1 MYLLLLVFGAVLA
14 AAGMILAGSAISLRD
29 GSFDAAILTPAIV
42 AAVGGLLLIGL
53 GLGLQTL
60 ARIERVLS
68 AGPMPRTPA
77 VTETKPAESKEA
89 PHGIAPSP
97 FAPKV
102 SRQSQSAVA
111 VPDLIDAADSA
122 AEPTSASDKTANAT
136 PAASQV
142 SAAADAQPFGAG
154 GNGAA
159 AGQTALRFPS
169 IARPAKTAERP
180 NGPAFDTLW
189 PKGPRPAR
197 VVHPAPAA
205 AAASPAES
213 ENVEQASEAP
223 PQPIGE
229 NATAVEVLKSGV
241 VNGMP
246 YTLYSDGSIEAQLA
260 EGTLRFGSITEL
272 RNHLE
277 QSA

>member
-14 AAGMILAGSAISLRD
+14 AAGIVLAGSAISLRD

-53 GLGLQTL
+53 GIGLRTL
-60 ARIERVLS
+60 ARIEQALS
-68 AGPMPRTPA
+68 ARPMPRTPA

-89 PHGIAPSP
+89 PRETAPSP

-102 SRQSQSAVA
+102 SRQPQSDVTA
-111 VPDLIDAADSA
+111 PDLSDAADNA
-122 AEPTSASDKTANAT
+122 PEPTSAFDKTANAT

-142 SAAADAQPFGAG
+142 SAAVDVQPFGAG

-159 AGQTALRFPS
+159 AGQTGLRFPS
-169 IARPAKTAERP
+169 IARPAKPAERP
-180 NGPAFDTLW
+180 NGPAIGTLW
-189 PKGPRPAR
+189 PKGPRPSR
-197 VVHPAPAA
+197 VVQPAPAA
-205 AAASPAES
+205 AAASPAQS
-213 ENVEQASEAP
+213 ENVEQANEAP

-229 NATAVEVLKSGV
+229 NATTVEVLKSGV